1 MKGSMNMYTMKDLME
16 KATKISCYAVGDEA
30 YDFEGHRIAICGCDR
45 SSYVHVVV
53 DGEVIATRAKKSN
66 GLRLALAYLNK

>member
-1 MKGSMNMYTMKDLME
+1 MKGSMNMYTMKDFME
-16 KATKISCYAVGDEA
+16 KAIKISNEA
-30 YDFEGHRIAICGCDR
+30 YDFEGHRIAICSCDR

-66 GLRLALAYLNK
+66 GLRLALAHLNK